1 MDYLYKM
8 RGGGGKPPAPKALHV
23 FWSWLGASI
32 AIGLVSLIGA
42 TTSEPLLMAP
52 LGASAVLA
60 FGVPDSPLAQPRNI
74 IGGHIVSA
82 LVGLVFLSM
91 LGTGWWV
98 MGIAVATAIAAM
110 QLTRTVHPPAGA
122 NPLIVIATAASWDYI
137 LLPVA
142 SSAVLLTLAA
152 IAVNNLSPA
161 RRYPLY
167 W

>member
-1 MDYLYKM
+1 M
-8 RGGGGKPPAPKALHV
+8 RGTGSKKPSTPKAWHIV
-23 FWSWLGASI
+23 WSWLGAS
-32 AIGLVSLIGA
+32 AGIGLVALIAASAG
-42 TTSEPLLMAP
+42 EPLLMAP

-74 IGGHIVSA
+74 IGGHIVTA
-82 LVGLVFLSM
+82 LVGLAFLG
-91 LGTGWWV
+91 LFGTGWWV
-98 MGIAVATAIAAM
+98 MGLAVATAIAAM
-110 QLTRTVHPPAGA
+110 QLTGTIHPPAGA

-152 IAVNNLSPA
+152 LVVNNLSPT